1 MITLS
6 EVNLN
11 DDNEIKLVSSF
22 LESLNIKFETN
33 ADYSVVYKKDGKI
46 LASASKSKNILKC
59 FGVDKS
65 LQGENITSVLLTAL
79 INKLFDENIFHYF
92 LLAKKGKEDIF
103 TSLGFK
109 LLYSGELSSL
119 LESGIGNIEEALTRM
134 KVKFNISGENSAV
147 VVNCNPFTKGH
158 RYLIEQAAKKSK
170 NLLIFVVEE
179 DKSVFSFKDR
189 YEMIRRGTVDIKNIS
204 VVPGGEYII
213 SAASFPSYF
222 LKKKE
227 DKVLNEAQIDAGIF
241 GKYFCSKFNI
251 KDRYVGEEPLDYVTN
266 EYNKA
271 LLSELYKFGV
281 DLHIIKRLRIKDTL
295 ISASKVRALI
305 KEDKI
310 GEALNLLPEST
321 IDFLT
326 SSGGREVIKKIK
338 GE

>member
-11 DDNEIKLVSSF
+11 DDNEIKLVSYF
-22 LESLNIKFETN
+22 LEGLNIKFETN
-33 ADYSVVYKKDGKI
+33 ADYSVVYKKEGKI

-109 LLYSGELSSL
+109 LLYSGEFSSL
-119 LESGIGNIEEALTRM
+119 LESGIGNIEEALTSM
-134 KVKFNISGENSAV
+134 KAKFNISGENSSV

-189 YEMIRRGTVDIKNIS
+189 YEMIRRGTADIKNIS

-213 SAASFPSYF
+213 SDASFPSYF

-281 DLHIIKRLRIKDTL
+281 DLHIIKRLQIKDTM
-295 ISASKVRALI
+295 ISASKVRSLI

-326 SSGGREVIKKIK
+326 SSGGREVIKRIK

>member
-1 MITLS
+1 VITLS

-11 DDNEIKLVSSF
+11 DDNEIKRVSSF

-134 KVKFNISGENSAV
+134 KTKFNISGENSAV

-179 DKSVFSFKDR
+179 DKSVFPFKDR
-189 YEMIRRGTVDIKNIS
+189 YEMIRWGTADIKNIS

-295 ISASKVRALI
+295 ISASKVRSLI